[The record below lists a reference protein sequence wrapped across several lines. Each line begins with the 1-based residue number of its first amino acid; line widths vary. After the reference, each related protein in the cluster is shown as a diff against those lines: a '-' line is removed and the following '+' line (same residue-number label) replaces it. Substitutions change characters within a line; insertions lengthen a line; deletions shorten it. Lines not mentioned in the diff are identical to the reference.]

1 MSEIRELGSK
11 SAIVFTG
18 KIVGQFIGFISVII
32 IGRLLGA
39 EIYGQFVYVTSF
51 LTFFI
56 IIPKLGM
63 ENGIVSFLSRNTISK
78 EEKRSILSF
87 SLLLS
92 GVLSLIV
99 IVVSYLNAEFILKTL
114 LNDVAYGELLLI
126 LLPTIILDSVKA
138 MLQSSLRAVRK
149 IKEITFMENLFAPI
163 SKILFVIL
171 LVIIFNIQNY
181 LPLVIPLYVNS
192 FVSIVYYIY
201 KLNKLGLIGRVYKQ
215 FDNIQLVRF
224 SLPLLF
230 AGVVSIITHNV
241 DQYMIGYMRG
251 ATEVGIYRIA
261 LQFGTFSSMALI
273 AVNTVFAPLISN
285 LFHDNR
291 ISDLSNM
298 YKVTTKWITAI
309 NLMIF
314 GMILVFSEDIMHL
327 AGEEF
332 MAGSV
337 ALILVCLGQIIN
349 SIVGSVGY
357 LNTMTGHPQLNLIG
371 SVIAMAVN
379 VTLNLIL
386 IRPFGINGAAI
397 ATAASLG
404 IQNIINFIFM
414 YKNLKIHPYDKSYIS
429 LFGVL
434 ALSTVTIFIL
444 SRFMDINYLLRL
456 IICGVVYSALFV
468 FLVFKFVMSEYEVNT
483 LKREIKKVFKKV

>member
-1 MSEIRELGSK
+1 
-11 SAIVFTG
+11 
-18 KIVGQFIGFISVII
+18 
-32 IGRLLGA
+32 
-39 EIYGQFVYVTSF
+39 
-51 LTFFI
+51 
-56 IIPKLGM
+56 
-63 ENGIVSFLSRNTISK
+63 
-78 EEKRSILSF
+78 
-87 SLLLS
+87 
-92 GVLSLIV
+92 
-99 IVVSYLNAEFILKTL
+99 
-114 LNDVAYGELLLI
+114 
-126 LLPTIILDSVKA
+126 
-138 MLQSSLRAVRK
+138 ML
-149 IKEITFMENLFAPI
+149 
-163 SKILFVIL
+163 VIL
-171 LVIIFNIQNY
+171 I
-181 LPLVIPLYVNS
+181 
-192 FVSIVYYIY
+192 
-201 KLNKLGLIGRVYKQ
+201 
-215 FDNIQLVRF
+215 RF

-230 AGVVSIITHNV
+230 TGVVSIITHNV

-298 YKVTTKWITAI
+298 YKLTTKWITAI

-349 SIVGSVGY
+349 SIVGSVGM
-357 LNTMTGHPQLNLIG
+357 LNIMTGHPQLNLIASG
-371 SVIAMAVN
+371 IGMTSN
-379 VTLNLIL
+379 VALNLLL
-386 IRPFGINGAAI
+386 IKPLGVNGAAI
-397 ATAASLG
+397 ATAVSLG
-404 IQNIINFIFM
+404 TQNIINFIFM

-434 ALSTVTIFIL
+434 ALSTVTVFIL
-444 SRFMDINYLLRL
+444 SSFMDINYLLRL
-456 IICGVVYSALFV
+456 IICGIVYSALFV

-483 LKREIKKVFKKV
+483 LKREVKKVFKKA